1 MPISQKNNGCRQ
13 TSGKRTRGSLNTKE
27 KGPALEVAAV
37 GGEAAGSEALGLGQD
52 QMTKQRESAAKRS
65 APFLYLLE
73 QLPQAKQ

>member
-1 MPISQKNNGCRQ
+1 MVVDRP
-13 TSGKRTRGSLNTKE
+13 LAKE
-27 KGPALEVAAV
+27 PEEALTPRRKGPALEVAAV
-37 GGEAAGSEALGLGQD
+37 GGEAAASEALGLGQD